1 MGHSISTLGS
11 NTSSSIMDVTLA
23 ATSQALQDC
32 SHRVAQTQEIVISEC
47 TDVTIE
53 NVQLNQAIEI
63 NGACFQDNFL
73 TDATAD
79 NDKVAIA
86 VAQQA
91 RAVNDALGVVR
102 KDAENVATAATHL
115 STKIQTDFFQK
126 CQKSLSAVQGILLKN
141 CKNVTV
147 RNVDFTQSLNDT
159 TTCVQQNSSNTSEVS
174 ALTLTVDQTAS
185 ASAQN
190 KKKWLTTLLIV
201 VAILAVVALLGIVLK
216 PKAAASSV
224 VAEAGGTPPN
234 AASSVVAE
242 AGGTPRNAAASA
254 SALGG
259 GKTGSVT
266 GVKSAT
272 TVAMY
277 VVIAVFAVAMA
288 LSTACVVGY
297 PVSVFTSTTLF
308 PYGWIIPTL
317 PPAEF
322 DDDGLPVDPT
332 SDLYRYQNVANSTND
347 TRNRGIQRRNKN
359 TFYVSLGVA
368 VASLLGLIVCVYVL
382 KHEKPS
388 RRATTRR

>member
-1 MGHSISTLGS
+1 
-11 NTSSSIMDVTLA
+11 MDVTLA

-224 VAEAGGTPPN
+224 VAEAGGTP
-234 AASSVVAE
+234 
-242 AGGTPRNAAASA
+242 RNAAASA

>member
-1 MGHSISTLGS
+1 
-11 NTSSSIMDVTLA
+11 MDVTLA

-242 AGGTPRNAAASA
+242 AGGTPRNAAASVVAEAGGTPRNAAASA

>member
-1 MGHSISTLGS
+1 
-11 NTSSSIMDVTLA
+11 MDVTLA